1 MHNSSLIL
9 GDSIDCEQSLFCFR
23 FSHVPLPSCATS
35 HARGHLRVS
44 RFARRTTEK
53 RETARSLGDSIKVR
67 TNEWASC
74 LFCTY
79 AQQHWS
85 ETRNNV
91 FLLEQKFTF
100 EQPFRVLPA
109 NLRFYNW
116 TSVEMTHQSGWNF
129 TVTSGLSNKTWKTS
143 DRLAGMNLSTK
154 ILTVTNLSSW

>member
-1 MHNSSLIL
+1 MLVLHKIL
-9 GDSIDCEQSLFCFR
+9 GDSVDYKQSLFFFR
-23 FSHVPLPSCATS
+23 FSHVPLPSRATS

-44 RFARRTTEK
+44 RCARRTTEN
-53 RETARSLGDSIKVR
+53 RSLGDSKKVN

-74 LFCTY
+74 LFCIY
-79 AQQHWS
+79 AQQHWWL
-85 ETRNNV
+85 TRNNV

-109 NLRFYNW
+109 NLGFYNW

-129 TVTSGLSNKTWKTS
+129 TVTSGLSNNTWKTS
-143 DRLAGMNLSTK
+143 DGLAGMNLSTK